1 MMQLAQ
7 FGPDYG
13 LNGLTLGQLPS
24 PAARFACNPLVS
36 GAGGGHDIHLRDLGR
51 RGVRLHG
58 HLDAADDGDFAFS
71 DDLPERPALME
82 AAFYQRMK
90 PMFDSYIAATGMSAL
105 EPPRKD
111 HWLPSEPA
119 RLNLEAAN
127 VTSVLWATGYRLDFS
142 ILDIPVL
149 DEWNYPRHHRGV
161 TKHPGL
167 YAVGLPWLTGHG
179 SSIVAGVGRDA
190 EYIAQHIAENT
201 AQDIAAR

>member
-1 MMQLAQ
+1 LE
-7 FGPDYG
+7 
-13 LNGLTLGQLPS
+13 
-24 PAARFACNPLVS
+24 
-36 GAGGGHDIHLRDLGR
+36 
-51 RGVRLHG
+51 
-58 HLDAADDGDFAFS
+58 AADDGDLVFS
-71 DDLPERPALME
+71 DDLPERLGLVE

-90 PMFDSYIAATGMSAL
+90 PMFDSCIAATGMSAPEP

-111 HWLPSEPA
+111 DWLPSEPA
-119 RLNLEAAN
+119 RLHLDAAN

-161 TKHPGL
+161 TEHPGL

-190 EYIAQHIAENT
+190 EHIAQHIAENK
-201 AQDIAAR
+201 AQNIAAR